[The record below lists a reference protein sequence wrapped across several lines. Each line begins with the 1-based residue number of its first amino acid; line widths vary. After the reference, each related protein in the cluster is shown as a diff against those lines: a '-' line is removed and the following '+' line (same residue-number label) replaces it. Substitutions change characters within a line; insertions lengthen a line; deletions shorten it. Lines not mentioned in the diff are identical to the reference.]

1 MKEEIVLMV
10 IASSIIFQAQAQEKV
25 DSLSKRN
32 ITLNEVRVTDVR
44 AIKGMGYLGESS
56 NHINFS
62 GKKTEVILLD
72 SLDANTAQN
81 NPRQVLGRIPGAN
94 YSETEGGGF
103 PTNGIGFRG
112 LNPSQSIETNTRQ
125 NGYNIAADLYG
136 YPESYY
142 LPPLEA
148 VERIEVIKGSSSL
161 QFGSQFGGVINY
173 VLKKGNPNKR
183 FEFTSNETAGSFGF
197 VNSYNAVGGQIGKLN
212 YFSFIDIKRNDG
224 WRPNSKTKQL
234 SGFGGLSY
242 QASAKLKLGLEYSIL
257 RNRIQMPG
265 GLTDRQ
271 FNTDSRA
278 SYRSRNWI
286 TSPWNVITAKADYQI
301 SENTFLS
308 LSNAFNLSGRSL
320 VWRNEDG
327 GPGASDQIDPI
338 TGQYV
343 NREVENEKFNNNTT
357 EIRFFRKYKKNGFS
371 GNLAAGI
378 RGFYGKLHR
387 QGGGKGTTGTGYD
400 LTLVEP
406 GYEYDLNFYTANIAP
421 FIENTFKFGKLSI
434 TPGLRY
440 EFIKSSIKGYNPS
453 EDGSEVLQSDYS
465 QNRSFLLGGLG
476 LQYNLNY
483 NSNLYGNITQAYRPI
498 DYSSLTPLGSIAQ
511 VNPDLKDSK
520 GYNVDAGFRGV
531 LKNYLN
537 YDISLFYLRY
547 NDRIGV
553 IEKTD
558 SQGNTYPFRT
568 NIANSEHKGIE
579 SYLELNLTKW
589 LSPMQKNWGF
599 SIFNSNA
606 FIDAKYISGEYKGKQ
621 VEYAPKLINRSG
633 ITGKFKNLS
642 MTYLLSYTSK
652 SFGDAAN
659 STIPSSDA
667 VAGLIPSYTVMDLA
681 LTLRLKNLK
690 LKAGANNFTDERYF
704 TKRTDEYPGPGII
717 PSIGRSYYV
726 GLGFKF

>member
-1 MKEEIVLMV
+1 MKQKIPLMM
-10 IASSIIFQAQAQEKV
+10 IASLTIAQVQAQEKP
-25 DSLSKRN
+25 DSLRN
-32 ITLNEVRVTDVR
+32 KKISLKEVIVTDVR

-56 NHINFS
+56 NHINYS

-81 NPRQVLGRIPGAN
+81 NPRQVLGRVPGAN
-94 YSETEGGGF
+94 YSETEGSGF

-183 FEFTSNETAGSFGF
+183 FEFTSKETAGSFGF
-197 VNSYNAVGGQIGKLN
+197 VNAYNAVGGQIGKLN
-212 YFSFIDIKRNDG
+212 YFSFIEHKRNDG
-224 WRPNSKTKQL
+224 WRPNSSLKQL

-265 GLTDRQ
+265 GFTDEQ
-271 FNTDSRA
+271 FNADSRA

-308 LSNAFNLSGRSL
+308 LTNALNLSRRSL

-327 GPGASDQIDPI
+327 GPGAPDDIDPI

-343 NREVENEKFNNNTT
+343 NREVENEKFNNNTS
-357 EIRFFRKYKKNGFS
+357 ELRFFRKYKNNAFS

-406 GYEYDLNFYTANIAP
+406 GYEYDLNFYTTNIAP

-440 EFIKSSIKGYNPS
+440 EFIKSSVKGYNPS
-453 EDGSEVLQSDYS
+453 EDDSEVLQSDYA
-465 QNRSFLLGGLG
+465 QTRSFLLGGLG

-520 GYNVDAGFRGV
+520 GFNVDAGFRGI

-568 NIANSEHKGIE
+568 NIADSEHKGIE

-621 VEYAPKLINRSG
+621 VEYAPKVINRSG
-633 ITGKFKNLS
+633 VTGKYKNLS
-642 MTYLLSYTSK
+642 ATYLLSYTSK

-659 STIPSSDA
+659 SIIPSADA
-667 VAGLIPSYTVMDLA
+667 VAGLIPSYTVMDMA
-681 LTLRLKNLK
+681 FTLRLKNVNI
-690 LKAGANNFTDERYF
+690 KAGGNNLTDERYF

-717 PSIGRSYYV
+717 PSIGRSFYL
-726 GLGFKF
+726 GLGFKL

>member
-1 MKEEIVLMV
+1 MKQKISFMSLV
-10 IASSIIFQAQAQEKV
+10 AFTIIQVQAQEKV
-25 DSLSKRN
+25 DSLKKKN
-32 ITLNEVRVTDVR
+32 IVLKEVTIIDVR

-56 NHINFS
+56 NHINYS

-72 SLDANTAQN
+72 SLDSNTAQN

-94 YSETEGGGF
+94 YSETEGSGF

-148 VERIEVIKGSSSL
+148 VERIEVIRGSSSL

-183 FEFTSNETAGSFGF
+183 FEFTSKETAGSFGF
-197 VNSYNAVGGQIGKLN
+197 VNAYNAVGGQIGKMN
-212 YFSFIDIKRNDG
+212 YFSFIELKRNDG
-224 WRPNSKTKQL
+224 WRPNSSLKQF

-265 GLTDRQ
+265 GFTDAQ
-271 FNTDSRA
+271 FNVDSRA

-286 TSPWNVITAKADYQI
+286 SSPWNVITAKADYQI
-301 SENTFLS
+301 SGNTFLS
-308 LSNAFNLSGRSL
+308 LTNALNLSGRSL

-327 GPGASDQIDPI
+327 GPSAPDDIDPI
-338 TGQYV
+338 TKQYV

-357 EIRFFRKYKKNGFS
+357 ELRFFRKYKSGNFS

-387 QGGGKGTTGTGYD
+387 QGGGEGTTGTDYD
-400 LTLVEP
+400 LTLVAS
-406 GYEYDLNFYTANIAP
+406 GYEYDLNFYTTNIAP
-421 FIENTFKFGKLSI
+421 FIENTFKFGKLSV

-440 EFIKSSIKGYNPS
+440 EFIQSSVKGYNPS
-453 EDGSEVLQSDYS
+453 ENHSEVLQSDYA
-465 QNRSFLLGGLG
+465 QTRSFLLGGLG

-483 NSNLYGNITQAYRPI
+483 SSNLYGNITQAYRPI
-498 DYSSLTPLGSIAQ
+498 DYSSLTPLGSIAK

-520 GYNVDAGFRGV
+520 GFNVDAGFRGI
-531 LKNYLN
+531 LNNYLN

-558 SQGNTYPFRT
+558 QQGNPYPFRT
-568 NIANSEHKGIE
+568 NIADSEHKGIE

-606 FIDAKYISGEYKGKQ
+606 FIDAKYISGEYMRKQ

-633 ITGKFKNLS
+633 ITGKYKNLS
-642 MTYLLSYTSK
+642 ATYLLSYTSK
-652 SFGDAAN
+652 SFGDASNAV
-659 STIPSSDA
+659 TPSADA

-681 LTLRLKNLK
+681 LTLRLRNVNF
-690 LKAGANNFTDERYF
+690 KAGLNNLTDERYF

-717 PSIGRSYYV
+717 PSIGRSFYI
-726 GLGFKF
+726 GLGFKL